1 MPRTVS
7 NYSNS
12 VIYKLCC
19 NDTAVSAVYVG
30 STTNFRGRKYA
41 HKSACSN
48 TSDKGH
54 NLYVYQFI
62 RANGGWDAWS
72 MIQIEAYN
80 ATTKRDLETRERYW
94 LETLAATLNRKVP
107 TRTQQEYREENKEK
121 AKELHK
127 KWHEENKEKDKE
139 RKKKWRGKNKEKM
152 KKWREEN
159 QDKRNATQRK
169 WRAKQLAMKLHET
182 SHTLVEETL
191 GKCTRN

>member
-62 RANGGWDAWS
+62 RANGGWDTWS

-94 LETLAATLNRKVP
+94 LETLGATLNRKVP
-107 TRTQQEYREENKEK
+107 TRTQQEYREENKDK
-121 AKELHK
+121 KKET
-127 KWHEENKEKDKE
+127 D
-139 RKKKWRGKNKEKM
+139 KKWRVENKDKKKETD

-159 QDKRNATQRK
+159 KEKVKKWHQENKEKAKETKRK
-169 WRAKQLAMKLHET
+169 WRAKRFAMKLHEFIH
-182 SHTLVEETL
+182 S
-191 GKCTRN
+191 